1 MFAIFLTL
9 TVGIGG
15 SFIFSYIISKPI
27 KKLSDEVVK
36 ANIKNKI
43 SFRRTN
49 IAEIDH
55 LANMMEQLN
64 QNVRDTALKFINLLQ
79 MASIKLA
86 GFEYNINT
94 EELFISENFF
104 EVLLK
109 YDVNTSELTLS
120 LIHI

>member
-64 QNVRDTALKFINLLQ
+64 QNVRDTALKFTNLLQ

-104 EVLLK
+104 WGFTK
-109 YDVNTSELTLS
+109 
-120 LIHI
+120 I

>member
-64 QNVRDTALKFINLLQ
+64 QNVRDTALKFT
-79 MASIKLA
+79 
-86 GFEYNINT
+86 NI
-94 EELFISENFF
+94 LFHMIIAKKNISSKFLMMIIMF
-104 EVLLK
+104 L
-109 YDVNTSELTLS
+109 
-120 LIHI
+120 